1 MISSRWLRK
10 RQVHWA
16 RLEELVT
23 RPAKLELPSDVSVFT
38 HQELQELGLLYRQ
51 TAADLARVREDVE
64 SRTLAEH
71 LNRLLGRAHNLIYS
85 GKRPASGGIF
95 HFYAATFPRV
105 FRETFSYTLAAFA
118 VFLLGAV
125 LGWLVTLRD
134 PAFSRFFL
142 TPQMTDTIETRRMWT
157 DPVVAMKPLAASGI
171 MTNNLAVCFTIFAA
185 GITAA
190 VFTLLMLL
198 QNGVLIGVIG
208 AACWQAGMSLK
219 LWSFVAGHGALELP
233 AIFISGGAGL
243 LLGRG
248 LLFPGALDRRESL
261 IEAGKKAAQLVLG
274 IVPILVLAGTIEG
287 FISPS
292 PLPPGLKFLLGAA
305 AGCALA
311 AYLAFAA
318 RGSNAQTP
326 QPAAGA

>member
-10 RQVHWA
+10 RQVHWK

-23 RPAKLELPSDVSVFT
+23 RPGKLELLSNASAFR

-64 SRTLAEH
+64 SATLAEH

-85 GKRPASGGIF
+85 GRRPSPGGILQ
-95 HFYAATFPRV
+95 FYAATFPRT

-118 VFLLGAV
+118 VFLLGAIM
-125 LGWLVTLRD
+125 GWLVTLRD

-142 TPQMTDTIETRRMWT
+142 TPQMTDTIEMRQMWT

-171 MTNNLAVCFTIFAA
+171 MTNNLAVCFTVFAA
-185 GITAA
+185 GITAGTL
-190 VFTLLMLL
+190 TLLMLL

-208 AACWQAGMSLK
+208 AACWQAGMSAK
-219 LWSFVAGHGALELP
+219 LWSFVAGHGSLELP

-248 LLFPGALDRRESL
+248 LLFPGEAARRESL
-261 IEAGKKAAQLVLG
+261 LEAGKKAVQLVLG
-274 IVPILVLAGTIEG
+274 IIPILIIAGVIEG

-292 PLPPGLKFLLGAA
+292 PYPQSLKFLLGTAG
-305 AGCALA
+305 GCALTG
-311 AYLAFAA
+311 YLFL
-318 RGSNAQTP
+318 
-326 QPAAGA
+326 AGRESAVS

>member
-1 MISSRWLRK
+1 MISSRWLRT
-10 RQVHWA
+10 RQAHWA
-16 RLEELVT
+16 RLEALVT
-23 RPAKLELPSDVSVFT
+23 RPGKFDLPPGVAALS
-38 HQELQELGLLYRQ
+38 HKELQELGLLYRQ

-85 GKRPASGGIF
+85 GRRPPAGGVLR
-95 HFYAATFPRV
+95 FYRVTFPKAFRATFA
-105 FRETFSYTLAAFA
+105 YTLAAFA

-142 TPQMTDTIETRRMWT
+142 TPQMTDTIEERRMWT

-171 MTNNLAVCFTIFAA
+171 MTNNLAVCFAVFAA
-185 GITAA
+185 GITAG

-198 QNGVLIGVIG
+198 ENGVLIGVIG
-208 AACWQAGMSLK
+208 AACWQAGMSAK
-219 LWSFVAGHGALELP
+219 LWTFVVGHGTLELP

-248 LLFPGALDRRESL
+248 LLFPGLLPRRESL
-261 IEAGKKAAQLVLG
+261 AEAGGQAVRLVLG
-274 IVPILVLAGTIEG
+274 IIPVLILAGTIEG

-292 PLPPGLKFLLGAA
+292 PYPPALKFLVGAA
-305 AGCALA
+305 AGAALA
-311 AYLAFAA
+311 TYLFLAGRETTSHQA
-318 RGSNAQTP
+318 P
-326 QPAAGA
+326 PAP